1 MRKIFTIIIY
11 SLSLVSCG
19 QKKETEI
26 IKENNLKTK
35 SFQVLAKFIQNNGGD
50 KVHKI
55 KYKMLKNLSENK
67 IAETIEVGF
76 YNYKTYEMKQDTVLL
91 TLENFTIQKIKNYYI
106 FPDYD
111 AKKGIENVR
120 INYVDFKY
128 WENCENG
135 NKCNAI
141 NFSRKSELGKSFLIM
156 PCGGTETEVTLT
168 KSGENK
174 PIKKIK
180 IENSKCPPYFE
191 ITELKDG
198 KYFANMI
205 ACGLGGKIE
214 FNLKTTK

>member
-1 MRKIFTIIIY
+1 MRKIFIIIIC

-19 QKKETEI
+19 QKKETER
-26 IKENNLKTK
+26 IKENISKTK

-50 KVHKI
+50 KVHTI
-55 KYKMLKNLSENK
+55 KYKILKNLSENK

-76 YNYKTYEMKQDTVLL
+76 YNYKVYEKAQDTVLL
-91 TLENFTIQKIKNYYI
+91 TIENYTLQNIKNYYI

-111 AKKGIENVR
+111 AKKGTENVKVDY
-120 INYVDFKY
+120 IDFKY
-128 WENCENG
+128 WENCEIG
-135 NKCNAI
+135 NECKPL
-141 NFSRKSELGKSFLIM
+141 NFSRKSEKEKYFLIL

-174 PIKKIK
+174 QLEKVK

-191 ITELKDG
+191 LTELKDG

-214 FNLKTTK
+214 FNLKTIK